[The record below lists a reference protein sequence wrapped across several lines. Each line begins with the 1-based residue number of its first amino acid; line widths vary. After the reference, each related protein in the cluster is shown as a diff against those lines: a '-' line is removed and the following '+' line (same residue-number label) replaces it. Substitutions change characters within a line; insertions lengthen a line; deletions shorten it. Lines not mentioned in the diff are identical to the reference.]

1 MPYLFHFVPN
11 DSWLTI
17 VRQISDVSV
26 VNSEVFHPPLHIAG
40 TCADISL
47 HMTKLTANVYSQTVL
62 LSVKFNNSML
72 IKQNVIDR

>member
-1 MPYLFHFVPN
+1 MLVSFCTN
-11 DSWLTI
+11 DCWLTI
-17 VRQISDVSV
+17 ITQISDVSV
-26 VNSEVFHPPLHIAG
+26 VNSEVFHPALHISG